1 LAAARTTALSA
12 EEIETHLADK
22 FRFLAY
28 RRPAADTR
36 HQALKAAIDWSYELL
51 SAEERDTFR
60 QLSVFAG
67 GFRLAEAA
75 AVCCDGDQAAALDMI
90 DRLTSKSL
98 VIAEMAAG
106 KTRYRL
112 LETVRQY
119 AAARLAEEGEADQA
133 RSRHAAAFLRL
144 AEGERDLAALSR
156 EHDNFRAALEYTLPG
171 GGQGGPRLTRALGGY
186 WLARGFLQEGRGW
199 LERALAGEADR
210 RLRADLLRLLG
221 AMLYETGDLD
231 RAQAALSEGSR
242 IAAELGP
249 PALHAQIRALLAEIR
264 PETHDLPG
272 GSIHEALAECEA
284 AATMLEADGDLEGA
298 AEAWLSIGKLRF
310 FLGNSPGD
318 EQAFERA
325 AAYAR
330 RSGSRQTELASSQWL
345 ALIFNSLRIPADVA
359 VDRAEQLLTA
369 ASGEL
374 WTEAGIL
381 MTLAHLYAYSGRFAE
396 ARTAIARSRSLF
408 AGFGAEL
415 KWAISGTTVASSIER
430 IADDPAAAER
440 LLKEGCEVLR
450 GLGERGYLSSATS
463 KLADAVYA
471 QGRLEK
477 AERLTQEAQG
487 LATADDTDAQIRWRT
502 IKAKLLAR
510 RGQFQAAQR
519 LADEAVALVSQTGW
533 GSLTGEV
540 LVGKAEVSQLAGMV
554 NEAEDNLQR
563 ALKLYESMRAE
574 PLAKRTR
581 ALLTSR
587 AEQTPMP
594 G

>member
-1 LAAARTTALSA
+1 MVHQVQPDGLAGVAGVGAGQPVPAADRPHQRGIPLEALRYRLRTAELLLVLDNCEHLLDACAGIAMALLRSASGLRVLATSREPLGIAGEATYLVPPLAVPAERAETAALARAPAVRLFLERASAAYRGAGVAATTIATVARICRELDGLPLAIELAAARTTALSA

-242 IAAELGP
+242 IAAE
-249 PALHAQIRALLAEIR
+249 
-264 PETHDLPG
+264 
-272 GSIHEALAECEA
+272 
-284 AATMLEADGDLEGA
+284 
-298 AEAWLSIGKLRF
+298 
-310 FLGNSPGD
+310 
-318 EQAFERA
+318 
-325 AAYAR
+325 
-330 RSGSRQTELASSQWL
+330 
-345 ALIFNSLRIPADVA
+345 
-359 VDRAEQLLTA
+359 
-369 ASGEL
+369 
-374 WTEAGIL
+374 
-381 MTLAHLYAYSGRFAE
+381 
-396 ARTAIARSRSLF
+396 
-408 AGFGAEL
+408 
-415 KWAISGTTVASSIER
+415 
-430 IADDPAAAER
+430 
-440 LLKEGCEVLR
+440 
-450 GLGERGYLSSATS
+450 
-463 KLADAVYA
+463 
-471 QGRLEK
+471 
-477 AERLTQEAQG
+477 
-487 LATADDTDAQIRWRT
+487 
-502 IKAKLLAR
+502 
-510 RGQFQAAQR
+510 
-519 LADEAVALVSQTGW
+519 
-533 GSLTGEV
+533 
-540 LVGKAEVSQLAGMV
+540 
-554 NEAEDNLQR
+554 
-563 ALKLYESMRAE
+563 
-574 PLAKRTR
+574 
-581 ALLTSR
+581 
-587 AEQTPMP
+587 
-594 G
+594 